1 MGKKAKEHR
10 KKVAAR
16 NAKINQKKSAMQK
29 TFDLLL
35 KNQMEKLMDQDS
47 LSLEMSGNNLNFE
60 IVEEKTFDNALSFTP
75 NPEKSKIIKNLFVEE
90 TPVEDQTNELEK

>member
-35 KNQMEKLMDQDS
+35 KNQ
-47 LSLEMSGNNLNFE
+47 N
-60 IVEEKTFDNALSFTP
+60 
-75 NPEKSKIIKNLFVEE
+75 KSTIK
-90 TPVEDQTNELEK
+90 

>member
-1 MGKKAKEHR
+1 
-10 KKVAAR
+10 
-16 NAKINQKKSAMQK
+16 MQK

-75 NPEKSKIIKNLFVEE
+75 NPEKSKIIENLFVEE